1 MYIFFP
7 IILGFVGERY
17 KNMNTAKYAA
27 FSSFILLLYY
37 LIPIIIDGDS
47 FIPSRVE
54 ILIFTITIIIVT
66 TIFHLQKRSR
76 GIK

>member
-27 FSSFILLLYY
+27 FTSFILFLYY

-47 FIPSRVE
+47 FIPSRIEV
-54 ILIFTITIIIVT
+54 LIFTTVIAVVT
-66 TIFHLQKRSR
+66 ALFHWQKRAR